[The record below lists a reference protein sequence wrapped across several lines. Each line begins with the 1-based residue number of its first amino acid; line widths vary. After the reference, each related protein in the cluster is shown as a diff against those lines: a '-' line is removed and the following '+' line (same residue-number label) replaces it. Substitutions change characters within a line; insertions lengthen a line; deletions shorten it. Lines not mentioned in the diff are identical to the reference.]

1 MTCVNLHAQIQR
13 DAGKI
18 PHEQTEININQLIIK
33 VLRSFQDTIL
43 WLFHLSLCQLTFN
56 LPLCF

>member
-18 PHEQTEININQLIIK
+18 PHEQTEINIKSVDHQG
-33 VLRSFQDTIL
+33 F
-43 WLFHLSLCQLTFN
+43 TFISGHH
-56 LPLCF
+56 PLAVSPQSVSTDL